1 MIPDKTRIL
10 FLAGIGVAL
19 FALGYIFHTASLFG
33 WYRAFSF
40 ITPMVYLGM
49 LFYFLKK
56 ETEKLLVVF
65 FVLYAL
71 SRLATVLYEIEFM
84 ASLFLILN
92 SLALLSL
99 VKYASRSVDF
109 SAMNLFYKIIFGLV
123 IAINAYFVYLLIVS
137 VKDVTLSDFHYVM
150 LLFDGACAI
159 LLAFVT
165 LLYNHQSGN
174 KASMFFL
181 IAVFVLI
188 FSQVFLV
195 LGYYELGYDENV
207 AVHIARILLI
217 ISCLMFVRHNIVKPL
232 TAENH
237 EDASAS

>member
-1 MIPDKTRIL
+1 MIPNKSRIL
-10 FLAGIGVAL
+10 LLIGIGVLL
-19 FALGYIFHTASLFG
+19 FTLGYVVHSASLFG
-33 WYRAFSF
+33 WYRGFSF
-40 ITPMVYLGM
+40 ITPLVYLAT
-49 LFYFLKK
+49 LYYFLKRK
-56 ETEKLLVVF
+56 AEKLLIMF
-65 FVLYAL
+65 FVVYAL

-99 VKYASRSVDF
+99 VKYALRSVTF

-123 IAINAYFVYLLIVS
+123 IGINAYFVYLLIVS
-137 VKDVTLSDFHYVM
+137 VKDVTLGDFHYIM
-150 LLFDGACAI
+150 LLFDGACAVI
-159 LLAFVT
+159 LGFVT
-165 LLYNHQSGN
+165 LLYNHQSGT

-217 ISCLMFVRHNIVKPL
+217 ISCLMFVRHNLVKSL
-232 TAENH
+232 TTKNH
-237 EDASAS
+237 PDSTTL